1 MEIKI
6 KLTKTGKPY
15 KSSLEKA
22 KREIKA
28 NFSEV
33 KKESLPKA
41 LQGYYNQVASGKRR
55 GEANKQRLRNESGKF
70 YTSAESNAIKK
81 TIKTTAIETGI
92 SEDELIKNKSLF
104 KTIVQKTLEDS
115 ISLTKDTDL
124 LVDFIKRQKFEK
136 ITLIDQNGNKKVVNL
151 ANAIFILK
159 QSNKKILEK
168 TQEELFQFFNK
179 ITFNPAGKFAEINY
193 INPKGLS
200 AEEILDEINSEMESG
215 NFGAASSPK
224 KTKQP
229 NKQELNDPEPPQ
241 MLDNGKTNK
250 KGKNKK
256 PNKQGTNKPRNKISK
271 RK

>member
-92 SEDELIKNKSLF
+92 SEEELIKNKSLF

-115 ISLTKDTDL
+115 ISITKDTDL

-193 INPKGLS
+193 IDPKGLS

-229 NKQELNDPEPPQ
+229 KEDKKDPEPLTPANDPEPPKTTG
-241 MLDNGKTNK
+241 NGKSK
-250 KGKNKK
+250 KGKADKKGKDKKSNK
-256 PNKQGTNKPRNKISK
+256 
-271 RK
+271 

>member
-55 GEANKQRLRNESGKF
+55 GEANKQRLRKIDGTF
-70 YTSAESNAIKK
+70 YTSAESLALKNAIK
-81 TIKTTAIETGI
+81 TTGI
-92 SEDELIKNKSLF
+92 EKEISEEEILKD
-104 KTIVQKTLEDS
+104 KTLLSALAEKVFKDTIS
-115 ISLTKDTDL
+115 ITKDTDL
-124 LVDFIKRQKFEK
+124 LVDFLKRKKFQK
-136 ITLIDQNGNKKVVNL
+136 ITLIDQNGNKQEVDL

-159 QSNKKILEK
+159 DSNKKILEK

-179 ITFNPAGKFAEINY
+179 ITHNPAGKFAEINY
-193 INPKGLS
+193 INPEGLS
-200 AEEILDEINSEMESG
+200 AEELLDTINAEMQSG

-224 KTKQP
+224 NTKQP
-229 NKQELNDPEPPQ
+229 NKDKNDPEPLTPANDPEPPKTTG
-241 MLDNGKTNK
+241 NGKSKKGKADK

-256 PNKQGTNKPRNKISK
+256 SDK
-271 RK
+271 